1 MPAVGDFG
9 RAICVIVFAVGGS
22 LAGPTLDGTQGPGNP
37 VESSRCADDINW
49 LLAAQHSLRA
59 LDPLAQPFGN
69 SKVFCSSLLGWQ
81 LPLPIFEV

>member
-9 RAICVIVFAVGGS
+9 RAICVTVFAVGGS

-37 VESSRCADDINW
+37 VESSRCAGEINW
-49 LLAAQHSLRA
+49 LLAAPHRLRE

-69 SKVFCSSLLGWQ
+69 IKVICGSLLGRQ
-81 LPLPIFEV
+81 RPLPIFEA